1 MATKFDPGEWL
12 WIQDETERFLPAKA
26 LTGFAGGDET
36 TVRTEDGEDHKLDKA
51 ASSWATPCSTQILDS
66 NVEDLIN
73 ISDLSEMAILHSL
86 RIRFREDKIY
96 TNISSIL
103 ISVNPFR
110 LLPLFTPEV
119 LAQYRDGNHRELPPH
134 IFTTA
139 NQAYAGMLNEKV
151 DQSVV
156 ISGESGAGK
165 SEAMKLI
172 LQFLT
177 DVSARADTSKGDN
190 ASAPTGSSNLEQ
202 KILAANPILEA
213 FGNAKTSRNHN
224 SSRFGKLITINFDS
238 AGAIIGGGI
247 INYLLEKSR
256 VVQQNLDER
265 NYHIFYQLLTA
276 AGTDAKLSQKLK
288 LQSPELFNI
297 TNPQGQGVVT
307 IPNHSD
313 EKEFEDTQNSMRVLH
328 FTDSEKSE
336 TYQIVAGVLHF
347 GNIKFVAKGDDSCEI
362 ANEDDLAHGAA
373 MFGVDADAAKKVLT
387 SRLMGAHSV
396 VVVPYS
402 VEQAHA
408 ARDAMIK
415 RVYSDLFQI
424 MVDKINAELSS
435 AGKARA
441 NFIGV
446 LDIFGFESFAVNSFE
461 QLCINYC
468 NEKLQFHFNEHIFK
482 MEQTLY
488 AAEGIDIPGSSFVDN
503 QTTLDLL
510 ELKGTGVFSM
520 IDEEI
525 NVPRGS
531 DEGLLGKLL
540 TKHKDHDHMVQPRG
554 KVCKDSQKCFG
565 IDHYAGKVYYNITN
579 FLEKNKDQLHPDIE
593 NVLRDSNVKYIAK
606 MFAKKEGD
614 EPSGAGRR
622 GAAGAKK
629 GKTLGGQFKAQLIEL
644 VDTLNKTVPNFVRC
658 MKSNDQKVGRIFE
671 SKRMQDQL
679 RYSGLVEVCRIRKL
693 GFPVRREFEE
703 FFKRYKCVDLTVKSL
718 DEQLAS
724 LQSKGILKQGEW
736 AKGNTRVFL
745 RTGQSTELE
754 VYREIQLTAVAIRV
768 QSSIRRCL
776 TWWHFKRMMK
786 IVKSVHAA
794 IEARE
799 EEVLHSALEACAE
812 LPWDGSHM
820 AVVKEA
826 KALLNKVKEENRVL
840 KLLEAAI
847 ESKDLSTLKNAM
859 AEAATNENPKLA
871 PLRQRAQEMVT
882 RIEAENVCKQGM
894 IAATTSRSIP
904 DLQKYMAEA
913 EKLEMTDMKEYT
925 NCASTLK
932 RRHEEEDALAEL
944 KKAGESDLEA
954 LEHALSKCNSLGMS
968 SHPAVTAAIA
978 VKNKILAERSAAEQE
993 AKRAAE
999 AAAAAEREEMVNKM
1013 HSRLEAAM
1021 QNADGSSLN
1030 DVLNECTE
1038 VGVES
1043 DTVTKARKMAKD
1055 LSTLDDVKANLV
1067 AAAKVLTV
1075 KAQLKLTESDFKELT
1090 ASIAEAKNVKESV
1103 PSLDFPDL
1111 AAAEKTLQDFQ
1122 AHIPHYAVLEAALQS
1137 NDRLILRDAVSNA
1150 ENLNMTT
1157 DTFKSCKELLR
1168 SLEIAY
1174 RDEKNAAGEALEP
1187 EPTEE
1192 NYDEAEEARRAKRE
1206 VAKQPKFEFRHF
1218 IGLRSLD
1225 DFARGFL
1232 LSKNRVKE
1240 GMLVFTDQAM
1250 PKSLTKLDSVKNKRA
1265 LELLLNIQ
1273 GYMGDKH
1280 MPYPA
1285 MLAQDVLKTAI
1296 NDKDMRDEVYCQII
1310 KQITQNSRAE
1320 SVAKG
1325 WQLLC
1330 MCVGHFPPSFDME
1343 YYLLH
1348 YIITKSEGGRGAVVD
1363 YAKYCLRTL
1372 EGILSSGDFG
1382 CVPSTEEILAFK
1394 ERPPILAT
1402 IYLVDGREVIPDLP
1416 ITPDLN
1422 VGRILTLCSN
1432 WLGLTGKG
1440 INTLGI
1446 FVYDE
1451 GPIDASKADNAPYA
1465 DLERTPRS
1473 LRNED
1478 YMGDVTVLKARQKRN
1493 FKFVLKRKLF
1503 LPDSLEGG
1511 EDAQF
1516 DRLTY
1521 IQAEDDALTVGNIF
1535 VEDVDT
1541 VANLAAISMTVQW
1554 GDEVAEDVAGLIE
1567 QEHLTYIAPDWREEC
1582 DENEWAERIL
1592 NYLPSCAGV
1601 DPDELQ
1607 DMFVTT
1613 LQKFDTYGMH
1623 FFNIKLARDGVGKLS
1638 GFPRLLMYGF
1648 NHVGLTIFD
1657 MDREPL
1663 TTFAYSEIH
1672 RWGGSSSQFSLI
1684 LADESVAG
1692 GTMELVVIT
1701 AQAQDIA
1708 AVILDH
1714 IRALMKAS
1722 GK

>member
-110 LLPLFTPEV
+110 LLPLFTPE
-119 LAQYRDGNHRELPPH
+119 LPPH

-177 DVSARADTSKGDN
+177 DVSAP
-190 ASAPTGSSNLEQ
+190 PTGSSNLEQ

-256 VVQQNLDER
+256 V
-265 NYHIFYQLLTA
+265 
-276 AGTDAKLSQKLK
+276 LSQKLK

-297 TNPQGQGVVT
+297 TNPQGQGV
-307 IPNHSD
+307 
-313 EKEFEDTQNSMRVLH
+313 DTQNSMRVLH

-362 ANEDDLAHGAA
+362 ANEDDLAH
-373 MFGVDADAAKKVLT
+373 VLT

-415 RVYSDLFQI
+415 R
-424 MVDKINAELSS
+424 LSS

-488 AAEGIDIPGSSFVDN
+488 AAEGIDIPGS
-503 QTTLDLL
+503 
-510 ELKGTGVFSM
+510 TGVFSM

-614 EPSGAGRR
+614 EPS
-622 GAAGAKK
+622 

-882 RIEAENVCKQGM
+882 RIEAEN
-894 IAATTSRSIP
+894 
-904 DLQKYMAEA
+904 
-913 EKLEMTDMKEYT
+913 EYT

-968 SHPAVTAAIA
+968 SHPA
-978 VKNKILAERSAAEQE
+978 QE

-1021 QNADGSSLN
+1021 QNADASSLN

-1090 ASIAEAKNVKESV
+1090 ASIAEAKKVKESV

-1174 RDEKNAAGEALEP
+1174 Q
-1187 EPTEE
+1187 
-1192 NYDEAEEARRAKRE
+1192 ARRAKRE

-1521 IQAEDDALTVGNIF
+1521 IQAEDDVLTVGNIF